1 MKKLILLVF
10 TIFLTT
16 NSFSQGIDVG
26 IKAGATF
33 ATITD
38 VAGLSNKTGFLA
50 GAFATIKFSDKIAI
64 QGDLLYSQQ
73 GAEFDGGEFDL
84 DYINFPIVFKYYI
97 VKRLNIHAGP
107 QFGVVVSDNNL
118 GNESYDLSGVIGV
131 GLDLILGLRVD
142 ARYNAGITDILD
154 FAKGKNSVFSIA
166 VGFSFI

>member
-10 TIFLTT
+10 TVLITT
-16 NSFSQGIDVG
+16 TTFAQGIDVG

-38 VAGLSNKTGFLA
+38 IPDTSTKTGFLA
-50 GAFATIKFSDKIAI
+50 GAFVTLKFSDKIAI
-64 QGDLLYSQQ
+64 QGDALFSQQ
-73 GAEFDGGEFDL
+73 GTEFDGGEFDL

-107 QFGVVVSDNNL
+107 QFGVVVNDNDL
-118 GNESYDLSGVIGV
+118 GYESYDLSGVIGV